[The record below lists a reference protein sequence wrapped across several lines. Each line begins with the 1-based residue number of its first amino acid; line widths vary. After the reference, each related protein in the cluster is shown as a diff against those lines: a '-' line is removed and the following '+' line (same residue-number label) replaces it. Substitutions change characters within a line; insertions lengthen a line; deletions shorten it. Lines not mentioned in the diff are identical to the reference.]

1 MVEDPPQRTF
11 SEVTLREL
19 LDVPELPLKRG
30 DAVYVGW
37 LDGSKFIAL
46 ACTVTGRRGDRI
58 FLRQNQPEALP
69 GEGLSRRK
77 RHAVV
82 LERLIGQINCPDPR
96 LGAKVGFRVV
106 QAKGR
111 TMAYGRPATLLPL
124 NEESRDHL
132 NSLWAITG
140 AVKSALAAIDELR
153 TRIRFGEPAF
163 ATNEFMNSSEAR
175 MARIASAARELL
187 AALGALLDEE
197 RGVSA

>member
-1 MVEDPPQRTF
+1 MVEVTPQRTP

-19 LDVPELPLKRG
+19 LDAPELPLKRG

-37 LDGSKFIAL
+37 LDGLKFIAL

-58 FLRQNQPEALP
+58 FLRQNQPEAL
-69 GEGLSRRK
+69 SRRK

-82 LERLIGQINCPDPR
+82 LNQLIGQSNCPDPR
-96 LGAKVGFRVV
+96 PGAKVGFRVV

-124 NEESRDHL
+124 NEESRDRL
-132 NSLWAITG
+132 NSIWALTG
-140 AVKSALAAIDELR
+140 AVRCALAVIDELR
-153 TRIRFGEPAF
+153 TRVCFGGHAF
-163 ATNEFMNSSEAR
+163 AMNEFMNASEVR
-175 MARIASAARELL
+175 MARIASAARELR

-197 RGVSA
+197 QGASA